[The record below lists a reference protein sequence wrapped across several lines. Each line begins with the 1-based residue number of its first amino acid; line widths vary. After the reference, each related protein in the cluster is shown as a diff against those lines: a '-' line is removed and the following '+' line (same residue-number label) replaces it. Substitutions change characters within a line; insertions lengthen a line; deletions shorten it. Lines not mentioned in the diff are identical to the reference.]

1 MSQEDGVKSYFKSKI
16 KKLEN
21 ENTQLKNE
29 LLCLTEDKNKNMVEY
44 YLRLRSDL
52 INEIESL
59 KQSLEYAQMNF
70 DSEKE
75 TLKKEIENLSAKL
88 LEATKEKNSLKTEML
103 SKQNQKID
111 SPKNINTISEQN
123 VATESNTI
131 AANTLR
137 NINVNT
143 ITNTISSDNEEE
155 EKQLQV
161 QSIKRAKTMANN
173 VPDAKEEKIQSLEEQ
188 IRNLQIQL
196 TQSDFVIKDKTD
208 KITKLQNELLQHE
221 EKSNFEIDN
230 WKTRYNS
237 ILTANKSLCAKYDSL
252 LEEKIKNYKF
262 SMESNKYDLEKKIMH
277 LEQVLSHKEKE
288 LNSLVESSGD
298 LVNAKDVNINE
309 LKNQLKNQQSNY
321 EIMFKMY
328 NEHIQKMTTNL
339 NNMKKLY
346 FTRETEFINIT
357 NYYINMVNEY
367 SKPMKDSDDIR
378 NKIETQFKI
387 QSEEILNL
395 HKQIEEL
402 TKELNIATNDNMDY
416 KPKTRMKLTQTIK
429 QYDEKIAKIVEV
441 HNNLADKLKVLT
453 DFSTKLDE
461 KLNLFN
467 TIIEDNKSLVEKNN
481 VLECKLKMNGNDGST
496 KEILLLKEKVFK
508 LEKEN
513 SVKSSLIKEY
523 DEMFKNFD
531 AKASTSYDE
540 VALKLKGEISRLNSQ
555 VLNLTKCKDNIENF
569 YQNELK
575 TLLSKLTELHERNDD
590 LVNTIKKMENDY
602 TGKKET
608 ILNLWML
615 EFKEF
620 KENLLCV
627 ENIQSIVNNFNI
639 AGSELTKHKE
649 YLCNEELFMLRQ
661 EIKSKDD
668 SIEKLK
674 SEHKKEIEQ
683 NEQIISNYKTTID
696 NKVKMYNTLIEN
708 KSKELDALKKDKEY
722 RDNFNKKKEE
732 LNDKEM
738 ENWEEQRKE
747 LEKISADQMDLKQGE
762 VKHLK
767 NEIEHL
773 EAEIEKMRTEHDE
786 KYSQALTMFEEQ
798 IKLVKDREDFTIQQ
812 LENLQEQF
820 DAYKEEKERIIKVLK
835 MENEQLNN
843 LNLLLGKKQ
852 KM

>member
-1 MSQEDGVKSYFKSKI
+1 MSQEDGVKSYFNGKI
-16 KKLEN
+16 KKLES

-29 LLCLTEDKNKNMVEY
+29 LLRLTEDKNKNMIEY

-59 KQSLEYAQMNF
+59 KQSSEYAQMNF
-70 DSEKE
+70 NSEKE

-88 LEATKEKNSLKTEML
+88 LEATKEKNILKTEIQ
-103 SKQNQKID
+103 KQNKNVD
-111 SPKNINTISEQN
+111 SPKIISINTISEQN

-131 AANTLR
+131 QNTLR
-137 NINVNT
+137 NVNT
-143 ITNTISSDNEEE
+143 ITNTISSENEEE
-155 EKQLQV
+155 NQNNT
-161 QSIKRAKTMANN
+161 IKRAKTIANN
-173 VPDAKEEKIQSLEEQ
+173 APDVKEEKIQSLEEQ

-237 ILTANKSLCAKYDSL
+237 ILTANKSLCEKYDNL

-298 LVNAKDVNINE
+298 LVNAKDVNIND

-328 NEHIQKMTTNL
+328 NEHLQKMTTNL

-367 SKPMKDSDDIR
+367 SKPMKDSEDIR
-378 NKIETQFKI
+378 NKIESQYKL
-387 QSEEILNL
+387 QSEEIQNL

-402 TKELNIATNDNMDY
+402 TKELNIATNENLDY

-429 QYDEKIAKIVEV
+429 QYDEKIAKVVEV
-441 HNNLADKLKVLT
+441 HNNLGEKLKVLT

-467 TIIEDNKSLVEKNN
+467 TIIEDNKALVEKNN
-481 VLECKLKMNGNDGST
+481 VLECKLKMNDNDGNA

-555 VLNLTKCKDNIENF
+555 VLNLTKCKDNIEKF
-569 YQNELK
+569 YQTELK
-575 TLLSKLTELHERNDD
+575 TLLSKLTELHERNGD

-674 SEHKKEIEQ
+674 AEHKKENEQ
-683 NEQIISNYKTTID
+683 NEQIISNYKSTID
-696 NKVKMYNTLIEN
+696 NKVLMYNTLIEN
-708 KSKELDALKKDKEY
+708 KNKELEALIKDKEY
-722 RDNFNKKKEE
+722 RDNFNKRKEE
-732 LNDKEM
+732 LNEKEM

-767 NEIEHL
+767 VEIEHL
-773 EAEIEKMRTEHDE
+773 EADIEKMRSEHDE
-786 KYSQALTMFEEQ
+786 KYAQALTMFEEQ
-798 IKLVKDREDFTIQQ
+798 IKLVKDREDFTIRQ